1 MIMADK
7 IVDVLVNEKIILEEG
22 KERLKLYSKDKII
35 NQYIELFYEATKL

>member
-1 MIMADK
+1 MADK

-35 NQYIELFYEATKL
+35 NQYIKLFYEVTKL